1 MKQKAATKVKTL
13 QSPNKPWEPL
23 EPTEFFDENVRLGT
37 VLSSYEDSIS
47 VEEFVKLL
55 TELVG
60 DRKDA
65 FIERETDYGYY
76 DEPDRQSI
84 VVSVTERIKNHRYT
98 SELKKYEKELAKY
111 KTELKEY
118 KRKLKLFEEQETE
131 KELERIEKE
140 IEKTKSGKT
149 LKLLEKQLKEKQ
161 EQSKLNKSSGGES
174 EL

>member
-131 KELERIEKE
+131 K
-140 IEKTKSGKT
+140 TKSGKT